1 MKVYLSGKIT
11 GDENYKNK
19 FAVVEDGLKREGYE
33 VFNPAIMPNMFS
45 WEDFMKIDLL
55 ALSFCDAICLLPD
68 WAESTGAMREYEEA
82 KKLGL
87 KIMFYDF
94 DKKEERQIA

>member
-19 FAVVEDGLKREGYE
+19 FAVIEEELKKDGYE

-45 WEDFMKIDLL
+45 WEDFMKLDLL

-87 KIMFYDF
+87 KIMFYEL